1 MASKYLFDA
10 IKQLRDEKDRLDQI
24 IKNLEALAS
33 GTPRRGRP
41 PKVLSNLEPKA
52 AKKSAK
58 KKARKKVRKNAR

>member
-1 MASKYLFDA
+1 MASKFLYDA

-41 PKVLSNLEPKA
+41 PKVLSKVKPKA
-52 AKKSAK
+52 AE
-58 KKARKKVRKNAR
+58 KKARKKTS